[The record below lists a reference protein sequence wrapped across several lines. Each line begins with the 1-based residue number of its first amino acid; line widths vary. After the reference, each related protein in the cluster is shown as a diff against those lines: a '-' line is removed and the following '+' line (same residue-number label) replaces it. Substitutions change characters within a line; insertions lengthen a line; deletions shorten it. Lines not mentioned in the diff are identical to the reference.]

1 MKIKEKNYDELLD
14 KLAQYSRIQYL
25 HGKFIFYNE
34 VNDSCDLALSHES
47 DYILTALF
55 EWLDENIECDDDMMI
70 GHNVIYPTE
79 IIIGLLKTYAVKT
92 PCVDIT
98 LEGLE

>member
-34 VNDSCDLALSHES
+34 VNDSCDLAL
-47 DYILTALF
+47 F
-55 EWLDENIECDDDMMI
+55 EWLDENIECNDDMMI

>member
-1 MKIKEKNYDELLD
+1 MNTTEMKNADALNSIYLTCDESGD
-14 KLAQYSRIQYL
+14 VSIWGGRPDVERSTMN
-25 HGKFIFYNE
+25 G
-34 VNDSCDLALSHES
+34 
-47 DYILTALF
+47 
-55 EWLDENIECDDDMMI
+55 DMMI

>member
-55 EWLDENIECDDDMMI
+55 EWLDDDMMI
-70 GHNVIYPTE
+70 CHNVIYPTE